1 MTHTLEELLAGWIT
15 HQRWFAGKG
24 RAITELAVEATTPL
38 PLRGPA
44 ESFHSDVAGSSR
56 TTDDSARPTAEDR
69 VSLRHLVIT
78 VRQDTLTD
86 RYQLLLGFRPELPQR
101 LKHVAIGETPDGFA
115 YDAVHDAE
123 VTGVLLSSIA
133 ADADLGALRF
143 RHMPG
148 AEIDTSPR
156 SLVLGGEQSNTSL
169 VFGDAYICK
178 LFRKLIPGVN
188 PELEVVSALA
198 ERGSPNIARPYGWI
212 EADIAGENTTLAFTQ
227 EFLPTASDG
236 WALALTSVR
245 DLYGSLPGT
254 SAGDAGGDFAA
265 ESHRLGMATAHLH
278 KEMAAAFPTSVVEA
292 PEVKRMAEGFRRRLE
307 AAIAEVP
314 ELAAHAGIAHEAFD
328 RLADIDRPI
337 MVQRVHGDYHLGQV
351 MRTPSEWVVLDFEGE
366 PGQPLS
372 DRRALDS
379 PVRDVAGMLRSFD
392 YAARH
397 LLSDHPDAEA
407 LELRAAEWSER
418 NRAAFIA
425 GYSAGGGRIRGDDA
439 VLLRAL
445 ELSKAAYE
453 VVYESRNRPA
463 WLPIPLAA
471 FTHAV
476 R

>member
-1 MTHTLEELLAGWIT
+1 MRHTLEALLAGWIT

-24 RAITELAVEATTPL
+24 RAITDLAVEATTPL

-44 ESFHSDVAGSSR
+44 ESFHSDVAGSR
-56 TTDDSARPTAEDR
+56 GTTDGTARPPAEAG
-69 VSLRHLVIT
+69 VSVRHIVIT
-78 VRQDTLTD
+78 VRQDSRTD

-101 LKHVAIGETPDGFA
+101 LQHVAIGETPDGFA
-115 YDAVHDAE
+115 YDAVHDAD
-123 VTGVLLSSIA
+123 VTSVLLFSIA
-133 ADADLGALRF
+133 EDADIGALRF
-143 RHMPG
+143 RRMPG

-178 LFRKLIPGVN
+178 LFRKIIPGVN

-198 ERGSPNIARPYGWI
+198 ERGSPNIAKPYGWI
-212 EADIAGENTTLAFTQ
+212 EADIDGQNTTLAFTQ
-227 EFLPTASDG
+227 EFLRTASDG

-254 SAGDAGGDFAA
+254 AAGDAGGDFAA

-278 KEMAAAFPTSVVEA
+278 KELAAAFPTSTVEA
-292 PEVKRMAEGFRRRLE
+292 PEVKRMVEGFRRRLE
-307 AAIAEVP
+307 AAISEVP
-314 ELAAHAGIAHEAFD
+314 DLAAHAGIAHEAFD
-328 RLADIDRPI
+328 RLADTGRPI
-337 MVQRVHGDYHLGQV
+337 TVQRVHGDYHLGQV

-366 PGQPLS
+366 PGQPLLE
-372 DRRALDS
+372 RRALDS
-379 PVRDVAGMLRSFD
+379 PLRDVAGMLRSFD

-397 LLSDHPDAEA
+397 LLAGHPDAEA
-407 LELRAAEWSER
+407 LEPRAAEWSQR

-425 GYSAGGGRIRGDDA
+425 GYSAGSGRIHGDDA

-471 FTHAV
+471 FTHPAG
-476 R
+476 